1 MIVMPPEYY
10 EMVYRAIILGIIFG
24 LGVMCLMMFFDFETW
39 FSKKFKKKFDK
50 SE

>member
-10 EMVYRAIILGIIFG
+10 EIVYRAIILSIAFG
-24 LGVMCLMMFFDFETW
+24 LGVMYLMIYFDFETW

>member
-10 EMVYRAIILGIIFG
+10 EIVYSAVIVAICGSIAIMYLMV
-24 LGVMCLMMFFDFETW
+24 FFDFGTW

>member
-24 LGVMCLMMFFDFETW
+24 LGVMCLMIYFDFETW
-39 FSKKFKKKFDK
+39 LSNKLNK
-50 SE
+50 EE